1 MKCPKCGEDLRR
13 SKKDPNYGL
22 CDNCKKKYKWVDDYE
37 EDYEEDKDYIEPK
50 PARRKAKSSSNV
62 KSHSSHMKKKSGHL
76 KWILLFVL
84 IFLIAAGI
92 CFWYLR
98 IKKPHDEAV
107 SRFIAAA
114 NQVNT
119 INADLD
125 NTISSAQS
133 VLNANEP
140 AYDQAAINNLTVA
153 VSEAEQGKRIVPEIP
168 EKTTDITTAT
178 EKMLEPLDYSSFITN
193 INEKKSALEHSI
205 KQMKQITNPSEDF
218 VVLRLQGIEGISACQ
233 TVTEEHDPNGMLN
246 KQGGYTAVVYFSSP
260 WINQDEVYGN
270 DIVEKG
276 TECGGGIEVYAS
288 VDDAENRNAYLAS
301 FDGAGMLNPGSH
313 TVLGT
318 IVIRTSSLLTATQQN
333 ELTQVISSKLLEIQE

>member
-1 MKCPKCGEDLRR
+1 MKCPKCGEELRR

-22 CDNCKKKYKWVDDYE
+22 CDNCRKKFKWVDDYD
-37 EDYEEDKDYIEPK
+37 EDEYEEDDEYIEDK
-50 PARRKAKSSSNV
+50 PAKRKADGTSNV
-62 KSHSSHMKKKSGHL
+62 RLHSSHMKKSGIL
-76 KWILLFVL
+76 KWILLIVFIL
-84 IFLIAAGI
+84 IIVAGI
-92 CFWYLR
+92 CFWYFK

-107 SRFIAAA
+107 LQFNAAA
-114 NQVNT
+114 DQVNT
-119 INADLD
+119 INAGLD
-125 NTISSAQS
+125 NAISSAQS
-133 VLNANEP
+133 VLDANEP

-153 VSEAEQGKRIVPEIP
+153 ISEAEQGKRIVPEIP

-178 EKMLEPLDYSSFITN
+178 KKMLEPLDYSSFITN
-193 INEKKSALEHSI
+193 INEKKLALEHSI

-260 WINQDEVYGN
+260 WIDQDEVYGN

-333 ELTQVISSKLLEIQE
+333 ELTQVISGKLLEIQE